1 MFHFHFAQYC
11 KTLFSKVLGLCH
23 MPCTEQN
30 GVCDLQSPYKDN
42 LQAVHFQVCQLHKS
56 SVKWQCE
63 KKYQ

>member
-1 MFHFHFAQYC
+1 
-11 KTLFSKVLGLCH
+11 